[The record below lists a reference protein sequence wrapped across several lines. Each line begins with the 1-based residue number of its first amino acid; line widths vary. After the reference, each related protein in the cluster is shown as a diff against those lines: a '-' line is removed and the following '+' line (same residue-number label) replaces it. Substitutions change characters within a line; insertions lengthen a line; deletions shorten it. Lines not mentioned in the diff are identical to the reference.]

1 MELDHL
7 VQQGIVGL
15 GIFQYLDHH
24 LVLGQAFGQTVQQQ
38 GVRKVDETGVAA
50 KQLIDV
56 LLQELL
62 RHQPGGGQLGG
73 DGGKHI
79 IQAVAKQQ
87 LIGMGLQFPIQD
99 GLPCYIGIHASL
111 QHG

>member
-38 GVRKVDETGVAA
+38 GVREVDEAGVSA

-56 LLQELL
+56 LLQKLL
-62 RHQPGGGQLGG
+62 CHQSGGGQLCG